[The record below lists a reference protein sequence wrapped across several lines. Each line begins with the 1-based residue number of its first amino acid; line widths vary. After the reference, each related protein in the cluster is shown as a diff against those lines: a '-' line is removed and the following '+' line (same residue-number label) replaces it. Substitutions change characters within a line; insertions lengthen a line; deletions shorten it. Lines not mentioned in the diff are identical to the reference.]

1 MQLQNGPSTSRHD
14 WATAAYDYGREKYCD
29 AENDET
35 AQRERLIRLQQLA
48 QREAGWQPPVVK
60 FHDFLNAL
68 ASAKNC
74 KQLGSDGVVAE
85 MVRALS
91 WTTQLWLYF
100 LFLVRLGG
108 WETEKLE
115 AWNDVILT
123 AIPKK
128 TDKVGLQSMRYII
141 LLLVL

>member
-1 MQLQNGPSTSRHD
+1 MTGPQLHMIM
-14 WATAAYDYGREKYCD
+14 AEKYCD

-48 QREAGWQPPVVK
+48 QREIEACWQLLVVK

-68 ASAKNC
+68 AIAKNC

-91 WTTQLWLYF
+91 WTTQ
-100 LFLVRLGG
+100 
-108 WETEKLE
+108 
-115 AWNDVILT
+115 
-123 AIPKK
+123 
-128 TDKVGLQSMRYII
+128 
-141 LLLVL
+141 